1 VKTISIEE
9 AQGHFQA
16 VCEAVLAG
24 EVIRLQ
30 TPGGAVLEL
39 RPVQDDATA
48 ALPDEVLAKCY
59 EDSDWAAFENHCAA
73 ASD

>member
-1 VKTISIEE
+1 VKTLTILE

-16 VCEAVLAG
+16 VCEAALAG

-39 RPVQDDATA
+39 RSVQDNATA
-48 ALPDEVLAKCY
+48 ALSDEALAKCY
-59 EDSDWAAFENHCAA
+59 EDQDWAAFENHCSA

>member
-1 VKTISIEE
+1 MKTLSIEE

-30 TPGGAVLEL
+30 AANGAILEL
-39 RPVQDDATA
+39 RPVQDSAVA
-48 ALPDEVLAKCY
+48 ALSDEELAKCY
-59 EDSDWAAFENHCAA
+59 EDQDWAAFENRCAA